1 MSAHMPEHAVD
12 QAPAGRTRALAWALG
27 LNGLF
32 LVVEFVGGV
41 VFGSLA
47 LLADAG
53 HLVADVVS
61 LGIAV
66 AGVVL
71 LSRPTGRRH
80 SFGFARAE
88 VLAAQ
93 ASALL
98 LAGGGAWVIVEA
110 VSRVSDRIVHP
121 VNAQGLMA
129 VALVGLVVNVA
140 SALVVHRAEGESL
153 NMRAAVVH
161 LATDAVGSVAALIAG
176 ALIWAFGWTWADSL
190 ASVIVAALMLWSGG
204 RLLAQTTHI
213 LMEGTPTGI
222 DAESVRTAVRGVPDV
237 VDVHHLHLWNLAS
250 DVSACS
256 AHVVLAGRP
265 TLLQAQQTADLV
277 RAELADRFG
286 LIHVTLELEDLNSIQ
301 ASLAGAT
308 YPQKWATKEQP
319 FT

>member
-1 MSAHMPEHAVD
+1 MPEHTVD
-12 QAPAGRTRALAWALG
+12 QAPAGRTSALAWALG
-27 LNGLF
+27 LNAVF
-32 LVVEFVGGV
+32 LVVEFIGGI

-93 ASALL
+93 AGALL
-98 LAGGGAWVIVEA
+98 LAGGGVWVIVEA
-110 VSRVSDRIVHP
+110 LSRVSDPVVHP

-176 ALIWAFGWTWADSL
+176 VLIWAFGWIWADSL
-190 ASVIVAALMLWSGG
+190 ASAIVAVLMLWSGG
-204 RLLAQTTHI
+204 HLLAQTTHI

-222 DAESVRTAVRGVPDV
+222 DAESVRTAVRGVPEV

-256 AHVVLAGRP
+256 AHVVLAGGP
-265 TLLQAQQTADLV
+265 TLLQAQQIAELV

-286 LIHVTLELEDLNSIQ
+286 LVHVTLELEDLNSIQ
-301 ASLAGAT
+301 PSLADAT
-308 YPQKWATKEQP
+308 YPRTQ
-319 FT
+319 